1 MTDKMKNETMSM
13 EELDHVAGGS
23 YVELERDMRFL
34 GALGIINKGKIP
46 AGGVNE
52 NNFDDVN
59 KLVHEAWAKFGVNM
73 TGQEGVANTYS
84 LPTAAA
90 SFGNN
95 RAGALAY
102 AKYTSG
108 RSDVDISNFM

>member
-1 MTDKMKNETMSM
+1 MAENKNEVMSM
-13 EELDHVAGGS
+13 DELDHVAGGS
-23 YVELERDMRFL
+23 YEELEKDLRFL

-46 AGGVNE
+46 AGVNE
-52 NNFDDVN
+52 GNFDDIN

-73 TGQEGVANTYS
+73 NGQEGLTNSYS
-84 LPTAAA
+84 LPTAAS

-108 RSDVDISNFM
+108 RSDVDVNNFM

>member
-1 MTDKMKNETMSM
+1 MADNKNEMMSM
-13 EELDHVAGGS
+13 DELDHVAGGS

-52 NNFDDVN
+52 NNFDDVS
-59 KLVHEAWAKFGVNM
+59 KLVHEAWGKFGVNM
-73 TGQEGVANTYS
+73 TGQE
-84 LPTAAA
+84 
-90 SFGNN
+90 NN

-108 RSDVDISNFM
+108 RSDVDINNFM